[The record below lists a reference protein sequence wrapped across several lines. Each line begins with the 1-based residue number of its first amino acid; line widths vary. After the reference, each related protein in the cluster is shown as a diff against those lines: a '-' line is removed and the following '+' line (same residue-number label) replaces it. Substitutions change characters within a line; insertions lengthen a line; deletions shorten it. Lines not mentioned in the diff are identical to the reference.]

1 MKIPPTQCRHPIQIQ
16 IVPHYMWTS
25 HVMVAMVGRMEQKTS
40 AHYQRLHRQRLRE
53 QGLVKKEVWIL
64 PEYGAALQQ
73 IEKQMRIARQR
84 PDSMVSHSKE
94 GGMDNGRQASRDIHA
109 IAQDLQDSALARN
122 GRLRIEV
129 LEGADA
135 SVLVSLPDFGDLP
148 VHVALS
154 GAQLVAQAF
163 LWPASQVRDRAGLN
177 EQMLRLQKLF
187 PFTTMALEPQSRSG
201 DGYVMFAPL
210 PPGGSGD
217 DLMAEILTLAD
228 SVIQATEALA
238 HYLSPARA

>member
-1 MKIPPTQCRHPIQIQ
+1 
-16 IVPHYMWTS
+16 
-25 HVMVAMVGRMEQKTS
+25 MVFPMEQKTS

-73 IEKQMRIARQR
+73 LEKQMRIARPL
-84 PDSMVSHSKE
+84 PDSIVFNPKE
-94 GGMDNGRQASRDIHA
+94 GGMDNSRHTYRDIHDLA
-109 IAQDLQDSALARN
+109 GDLQQSRLVQD

-129 LEGADA
+129 LEGTDA
-135 SVLVSLPDFGDLP
+135 SLLVSLPEFGDLP

-154 GAQLVAQAF
+154 GEQLVVEAF
-163 LWPASQVRDRAGLN
+163 LWPSDQVHDRAGLN

-187 PFTTMALEPQSRSG
+187 PFTTMALEPLAHG
-201 DGYVMFAPL
+201 GEGYVMFAAMHAC
-210 PPGGSGD
+210 SSAD
-217 DLMAEILTLAD
+217 DVIAEILTLAD

-238 HYLSPARA
+238 SYLAPVAA